1 MQYLVMAYDGTDDEA
16 LNRRLA
22 ARESHLAGA
31 QALKQSGNL
40 IAGGAILDENDKMIG
55 STLYVEFDSRA
66 ELDAWLAA
74 DPYVK
79 GDVWRDIKV
88 TPIRLAVKG

>member
-1 MQYLVMAYDGTDDEA
+1 MQFLVMAYDGKDADA

-22 ARESHLAGA
+22 AREAHLGGA
-31 QALKQSGNL
+31 SALKKDGRL
-40 IAGGAILDENDKMIG
+40 IAGGALLDAEDKMIG

-66 ELDAWLAA
+66 ELDAWLQN

-79 GDVWRDIKV
+79 GDVWRDITV
-88 TPIRLAVKG
+88 HPIRLAFKT

>member
-1 MQYLVMAYDGTDDEA
+1 MQFLVMAYDGKDADA

-22 ARESHLAGA
+22 AREAHLGGA
-31 QALKQSGNL
+31 QALKKDGRL
-40 IAGGAILDENDKMIG
+40 IAGGALLDAEGKMIG

-66 ELDAWLAA
+66 ELDAWLQN

-79 GDVWRDIKV
+79 GDVWRDITV
-88 TPIRLAVKG
+88 HPIRLAFKA